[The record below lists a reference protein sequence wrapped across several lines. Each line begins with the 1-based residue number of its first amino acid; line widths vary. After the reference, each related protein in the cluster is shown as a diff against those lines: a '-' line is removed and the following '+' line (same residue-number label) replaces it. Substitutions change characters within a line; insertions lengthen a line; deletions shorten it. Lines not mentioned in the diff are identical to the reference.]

1 MKKKVEIL
9 FLLALMAAPLIL
21 LSLWRSQPQPWTR
34 ERALTEVSPPS
45 LSDDRNSSSLA
56 EVLNQA
62 IQYWQSPSAPPSVF
76 FGRERVS
83 RERMRGALL
92 EMRDRLTK
100 EGLGEKFF
108 RYLRERFRFYR
119 SAAKQ
124 VLFTGY
130 YEASLKGSLS
140 QDPRFPYP
148 LYRRPDDLV
157 EVDPKDF
164 SASPLPREFP
174 RLIRGRVTP
183 EGRLLP
189 YYSRGEIDRGA
200 LAGKGLELAWVEDPV
215 ELFFLHIQGSGVIS
229 LDGGGEVR
237 IHVAAQNGLPY
248 KPIGRLFKERGLL
261 KPEEISLQSLRA
273 YLKAHPEERDAIF
286 AYNPSYIFF
295 ETVAQGPLG
304 ATGVC
309 LTPYRSLAIDPSLF
323 PLGVPVYL
331 ETEEPLFDSQGKCLG
346 WRRFS
351 RLFISL
357 DTGGA
362 IKGPGRADIF
372 TGFGE
377 RAEAIA
383 GVMKQKGRLF
393 FLAPSPARE

>member
-9 FLLALMAAPLIL
+9 FLLLLMAAPLIL
-21 LSLWRSQPQPWTR
+21 LFLWRSQPWTR
-34 ERALTEVSPPS
+34 ERALTAVSPPS
-45 LSDDRNSSSLA
+45 LSDDRSSSSLVEA
-56 EVLNQA
+56 LNQT

-83 RERMRGALL
+83 RERIRGALM
-92 EMRDRLTK
+92 EMRDRLTQ
-100 EGLGEKFF
+100 EGLGEGFF
-108 RYLRERFRFYR
+108 RYLREKFRFYR
-119 SAAKQ
+119 SAAKE

-140 QDPRFPYP
+140 QNPRFPYP
-148 LYRRPDDLV
+148 LYRRPPDLV
-157 EVDPKDF
+157 EVDPRDF
-164 SASPLPREFP
+164 SASPPPREFP
-174 RLIRGRVTP
+174 RLIRGRATP

-229 LDGGGEVR
+229 LEDGGEVR

-273 YLKAHPEERDAIF
+273 YLKTHPEERNAIF

-295 ETVAQGPLG
+295 ETVTQGPLG

-323 PLGVPVYL
+323 PLGVPAYL
-331 ETEEPLFDSQGKCLG
+331 ETEEPLFDSQGRLLG

-393 FLAPSPARE
+393 FLAPSPERE

>member
-45 LSDDRNSSSLA
+45 LSDDRSSSSLA

-130 YEASLKGSLS
+130 YEASLKGSL
-140 QDPRFPYP
+140 
-148 LYRRPDDLV
+148 
-157 EVDPKDF
+157 
-164 SASPLPREFP
+164 
-174 RLIRGRVTP
+174 
-183 EGRLLP
+183 
-189 YYSRGEIDRGA
+189 
-200 LAGKGLELAWVEDPV
+200 
-215 ELFFLHIQGSGVIS
+215 
-229 LDGGGEVR
+229 
-237 IHVAAQNGLPY
+237 
-248 KPIGRLFKERGLL
+248 
-261 KPEEISLQSLRA
+261 
-273 YLKAHPEERDAIF
+273 
-286 AYNPSYIFF
+286 
-295 ETVAQGPLG
+295 
-304 ATGVC
+304 
-309 LTPYRSLAIDPSLF
+309 
-323 PLGVPVYL
+323 
-331 ETEEPLFDSQGKCLG
+331 
-346 WRRFS
+346 
-351 RLFISL
+351 
-357 DTGGA
+357 
-362 IKGPGRADIF
+362 
-372 TGFGE
+372 
-377 RAEAIA
+377 
-383 GVMKQKGRLF
+383 
-393 FLAPSPARE
+393 